1 MTDLMSFQDFTN
13 AQSVLEVSRD
23 AVFKIAD
30 ERIVYTN
37 KYAVQILG
45 FKEPSEII
53 GRWACE
59 FVSPDQKRAKIRT
72 TNSNS
77 PFRYEM
83 TFRRSD
89 GSIIY
94 VETQLTIIEYEG
106 RPASLFFFRDISQ
119 RKQFEIK
126 IEALHDH
133 ALEINKMKTVEEITN
148 STLTI
153 LRNTFGYDHV
163 EIGLIEDG
171 FITIISENSVSRI
184 ARTSLKETDLLLC
197 TIRDKKTNVS
207 METQKENQHKSPY
220 SDEKNNFTSEI
231 YVPVIVN
238 EKVFSIIMVKSD
250 TETTFNES
258 DKKLIEI
265 LAQHIASSIAIIY
278 ERQKLNQSLNDLE
291 NLNQELNI
299 YNYAVSHDLKAPL
312 QIISLSSEL
321 LKKSSFDKLTD
332 REKAD
337 LSQISQSI
345 KNMKKL
351 IDELLMLSQID
362 KAQKKITLV
371 NINEVIAEIQEEVKA
386 AETTNVPK
394 FVFHNLPVVTC
405 QRTLIKQL
413 FLNLIANGIKYNRSD
428 EPTIWI
434 NYEDHYDYHQFSV
447 KDNGIGINAD
457 NYGRV
462 FEPFK
467 RLHPREEFPGTG
479 VGLVICKKIIET
491 FHGKIWLESKP
502 DIGSTFF
509 ITIPKK
515 LIQGEDRGDLL
526 NPDSATEGSDP

>member
-1 MTDLMSFQDFTN
+1 M
-13 AQSVLEVSRD
+13 
-23 AVFKIAD
+23 
-30 ERIVYTN
+30 
-37 KYAVQILG
+37 
-45 FKEPSEII
+45 
-53 GRWACE
+53 
-59 FVSPDQKRAKIRT
+59 
-72 TNSNS
+72 
-77 PFRYEM
+77 
-83 TFRRSD
+83 
-89 GSIIY
+89 
-94 VETQLTIIEYEG
+94 
-106 RPASLFFFRDISQ
+106 
-119 RKQFEIK
+119 
-126 IEALHDH
+126 
-133 ALEINKMKTVEEITN
+133 
-148 STLTI
+148 
-153 LRNTFGYDHV
+153 
-163 EIGLIEDG
+163 
-171 FITIISENSVSRI
+171 
-184 ARTSLKETDLLLC
+184 
-197 TIRDKKTNVS
+197 
-207 METQKENQHKSPY
+207 
-220 SDEKNNFTSEI
+220 
-231 YVPVIVN
+231 
-238 EKVFSIIMVKSD
+238 
-250 TETTFNES
+250 
-258 DKKLIEI
+258 
-265 LAQHIASSIAIIY
+265 
-278 ERQKLNQSLNDLE
+278 
-291 NLNQELNI
+291 NQELNI

-321 LKKSSFDKLTD
+321 LRKSSFDKLTD
-332 REKAD
+332 REKED

-371 NINEVIAEIQEEVKA
+371 NINEVIAEIQEEIKA

-457 NYGRV
+457 NYERV

-526 NPDSATEGSDP
+526 NPASATEGSDP